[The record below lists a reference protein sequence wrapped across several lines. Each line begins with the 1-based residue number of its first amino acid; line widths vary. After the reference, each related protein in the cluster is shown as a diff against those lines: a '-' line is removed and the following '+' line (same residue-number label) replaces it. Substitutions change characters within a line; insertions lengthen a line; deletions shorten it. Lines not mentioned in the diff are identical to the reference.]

1 MSSPANS
8 DSLLP
13 PDVDRCARFNVL
25 DQFNSRDVQNGADAY
40 RFGAF
45 SILPMRS
52 FREKPVLGF

>member
-1 MSSPANS
+1 VSSPANS
-8 DSLLP
+8 DSIVP
-13 PDVDRCARFNVL
+13 PNVHRCARFNVL
-25 DQFNSRDVQNGADAY
+25 DQCNSRDVHNGVDTY